1 MRTFKLTGLAFLAG
15 ALIAPIGASAQEAE
29 DEVLEEII
37 TTGSRLKGN
46 PNLAAAVPVLS
57 VTGSEGM
64 ERGNVRI
71 EDFVNVLP
79 QVMAGQ
85 ASEVSNGASGTATLN
100 LRGLGR
106 DRTLVLMDG
115 RRLPYGASSIAAPN
129 LDIIPMQLVERVDI
143 LTGGASAVYGSD
155 AVGGV
160 ANFILKSDFE
170 GLEVGIQQGNAYSA
184 NDRNFWTNVLEA
196 GGQPVPSSSWDGKE
210 TLIYSIIGGNL
221 EGGRGNVTVFAS
233 YEDRE
238 EISQANRT
246 VSGCA
251 LGQSGGALSYG
262 GFGCVGSSNYR
273 AMAGGTTNP
282 LPPIGTHFQ
291 QEDGTITAFAGG
303 PAETYNFGPNNFFQR
318 PSERYS
324 IYGKGHVDI
333 SDNVTAFMDITYMN
347 NFSDAQIAPT
357 ASFGSNYMINCDN
370 PFIQNNPGVPL
381 TEVFGCD
388 AAAIAAGTISTGNR
402 MSHRNVE
409 GGPRNSRNENT
420 ALRIGAG
427 LRGSFADDV
436 WSWDAFIQSS
446 ETRDQGVSTNDFVVA
461 NLQQALFA
469 VDDGNGNVVCQDP
482 TGGCVPYNIFQRGP
496 AGESLVTPEML
507 TYLHGVGLVNGETSQ
522 TGYGATIQADLGDY
536 GWKIPSADY
545 GVSVLFGYEYRKDN
559 LESLPDEISQ
569 IPGGGF
575 TGVGGATLAVAGQSE
590 VDELFTEIEV
600 PILSGM
606 TGFQELTLRGQ
617 YRTSSYDTAG
627 NNTTNSFDVDA
638 YGMSLAWAPI
648 DSLRFRAQFQRS
660 VRAPNVI
667 DLYTGQNTGLP
678 DLEPAGVNANGLQLF
693 DPCVSTAPIA
703 TLAACQNTGMTVA
716 QYGSGLV
723 SDVISGQTQSITGGN
738 PFLEAETA
746 DTVTFGFVW
755 TPSFVEGLSVSVDY
769 FDITVDDA
777 IEAGVEAQIILD
789 TCLDTGNPTFCDL
802 IIRSPSGSLASGFG
816 PQFGFV
822 NTNLNI
828 GSLETEGIDL
838 QVGYAF
844 DTGRHGH
851 NIDYAATMLDQLDT
865 IPFPGADAEE
875 CAGKF
880 STGCKPPSPEYRH
893 RMLYTWQTPWSIDVN
908 ATWRH
913 FGSVKHQNPAEAL
926 ETGLDSKDYI
936 DLSASWFLMDDSLVI
951 NVSML
956 NVFEEESPV
965 ATFAGTGVGNGN
977 TYPTMYDSSSYYYAG
992 LRFNF

>member
-1 MRTFKLTGLAFLAG
+1 MRTFKLTGLAVLAG
-15 ALIAPIGASAQEAE
+15 ALIAPIGANAQEAQDDVL
-29 DEVLEEII
+29 DEIV
-37 TTGSRLKGN
+37 TTGSRLKAN

-57 VTGSEGM
+57 VTGAEGM

-71 EDFVNVLP
+71 EDFINTMP

-85 ASEVSNGASGTATLN
+85 ASEVSNGAFGTAYLN

-155 AVGGV
+155 AVAGV

-196 GGQPVPSSSWDGKE
+196 GGQPVPNSTWDGQE
-210 TLIYSIIGGNL
+210 TVIYSIIGGNL
-221 EGGRGNVTVFAS
+221 DSGRGNVTVFAS

-238 EISQANRT
+238 AIRQADRM

-262 GFGCVGSSNYR
+262 GYGCVGSSNYR
-273 AMAGGTTNP
+273 AMAGGVNNP
-282 LPPIGTHFQ
+282 LPAIGTHFQ
-291 QEDGTITAFAGG
+291 QEDGTITAFQGG

-324 IYGKGHVDI
+324 IYGKGTVDV
-333 SDNVTAFMDITYMN
+333 SDNVEAFMDISYTN

-357 ASFGSNYMINCDN
+357 ASFGSNYSINCDN

-381 TEVFGCD
+381 TDVFGCD

-409 GGPRNSRNENT
+409 GGPRNSRLENT

-436 WSWDAFIQSS
+436 WSWDAFIQGS
-446 ETRDQGVSTNDFVVA
+446 ETRDQSVSTNDFVVA

-496 AGESLVTPEML
+496 AGESLVTQDML
-507 TYLHGVGLVNGETSQ
+507 NYLHGVGLVNGETSQ

-536 GWKIPSADY
+536 GIQIPTADY
-545 GVSVLFGYEYRKDN
+545 GISVLFGYEYRKDN

-575 TGVGGATLAVAGQSE
+575 TGVGGATLAVVGQSE

-606 TGFQELTLRGQ
+606 TGAQELTLRGQ

-627 NNTTNSFDVDA
+627 NQTTNSFDVDA
-638 YGMSLAWAPI
+638 YGLSLAWAPI
-648 DSLRFRAQFQRS
+648 DSLRLRAQLQRS

-667 DLYTGQNTGLP
+667 ELYTGQNTGLP

-693 DPCVSTAPIA
+693 DPCVSTAPLR
-703 TLAACQNTGMTVA
+703 TLEECQRTGMTVA

-738 PFLEAETA
+738 PFLDPETA
-746 DTVTFGFVW
+746 DTTTFGFVW
-755 TPSFVEGLSVSVDY
+755 TPAFADGLFVSVDY
-769 FDITVDDA
+769 FDITIDDA

-816 PQFGFV
+816 PEFGFV

-828 GSLETEGIDL
+828 GAIETEGFDV

-844 DTGRHGH
+844 DTARHSH
-851 NIDYAATMLDQLDT
+851 NFDYAATIIDQLDT

-893 RMLYTWQTPWSIDVN
+893 RLLYTWQTPWSIDVN
-908 ATWRH
+908 ATWRY
-913 FGSVKHQNPAEAL
+913 FGSVDHQNPAEAL
-926 ETGLDSKDYI
+926 ETSIDSTDYF
-936 DLSASWFLMDDSLVI
+936 DLSASWYLMDDSI
-951 NVSML
+951 TIHISML
-956 NVFEEESPV
+956 NIFEEDTPV

-977 TYPTMYDSSSYYYAG
+977 TYPTMYDTSSYYYAG

>member
-1 MRTFKLTGLAFLAG
+1 MRTFKLTGLAFLAS
-15 ALIAPIGASAQEAE
+15 ALVAPIGASAQDAE

-37 TTGSRLKGN
+37 TTGTRLKGN

-262 GFGCVGSSNYR
+262 GFGCVGSSNFR

-427 LRGSFADDV
+427 LRGTFADDV

-507 TYLHGVGLVNGETSQ
+507 SYLHGVGLVNGETSQ

-536 GWKIPSADY
+536 GIQIPTADY
-545 GVSVLFGYEYRKDN
+545 GISVLFGYEYRKDH

-617 YRTSSYDTAG
+617 YRTSSYDTKG
-627 NNTTNSFDVDA
+627 NQTTNSFDVDA
-638 YGMSLAWAPI
+638 YGASLAWAPI

-678 DLEPAGVNANGLQLF
+678 DLEPAGVNTNGLQLF

-789 TCLDTGNPTFCDL
+789 TCLETGNPTFCDL

-851 NIDYAATMLDQLDT
+851 NIDYAATILDQLDT

-893 RMLYTWQTPWSIDVN
+893 RLLYTWQTPWSIDVN

-913 FGSVKHQNPAEAL
+913 FGSVDHQNPAEAL

-936 DLSASWFLMDDSLVI
+936 DLSASWYLMDDSLVI

-992 LRFNF
+992 LKFNF